1 MEQNP
6 VLHLILTGW
15 GEKMVVFLQSSLYDP
30 EININIYV
38 EELD

>member
-1 MEQNP
+1 MKSRITFDFNW
-6 VLHLILTGW
+6 LR
-15 GEKMVVFLQSSLYDP
+15 EKMVVFLKSSLYDP